1 MKRPGTHRYVSY
13 PYGDLGGWVI
23 RVKVGEYG
31 SGLWVG
37 VSFTWRPVA
46 EEGYGIRMRVGD

>member
-46 EEGYGIRMRVGD
+46 EEGYVIRMRVGD